1 MILEVSNLHKS
12 FKGSF
17 MRRNSPVIKGISLE
31 VKGNEIFGYLGP
43 NGAGKT
49 TTLKL
54 IMGLIKPDSGSV
66 SIMGSSIKNP
76 DTRADIGFLPE
87 NPAFYPFLTAYET
100 LKLICDMYDLN
111 RSKTDDRI
119 KTFLSIVGLKHAMNR
134 KVGTFSKGM
143 VQRLGI
149 AQAIINDPELIILDE
164 PLSGLDPIGRKEVR
178 DIILM
183 MKKRG
188 KTVLFSSHILP
199 DIEMIADRV
208 SVIYNGE
215 IVGEGNIRDI
225 INRDLKEIDI
235 EISIENRHV
244 LDEFRDKVKFY
255 AVRDSNVYITVEDE
269 KTASRIRDIV
279 EKNNGEIIAY
289 MPRET
294 KLEEY
299 FMKLVGG
306 SK

>member
-1 MILEVSNLHKS
+1 MIVEVKNLHKS
-12 FKGSF
+12 FKEPFNRNKHEVLKGVSF
-17 MRRNSPVIKGISLE
+17 NVNK
-31 VKGNEIFGYLGP
+31 NEIFGYLGP

-54 IMGLIKPDSGSV
+54 IMGLLKAEQGSI
-66 SIMGSSIKNP
+66 SIMESSIA
-76 DTRADIGFLPE
+76 DSSIRANIGFLPE
-87 NPAFYPFLTAYET
+87 NPSFYPFLTAYET
-100 LKLICDMYDLN
+100 LKMICALYDCHGS
-111 RSKTDDRI
+111 RADDRI
-119 KTFLSIVGLKHAMNR
+119 KTFLSLVGLKHVMNAR
-134 KVGTFSKGM
+134 VGTFSKGM

-164 PLSGLDPIGRKEVR
+164 PLSGLDPVGRKEVR

-208 SVIYNGE
+208 SVIYKGE
-215 IVGEGNIRDI
+215 IVGEGQIRDI
-225 INRDLKEIDI
+225 INRELKEIDI
-235 EISIENRHV
+235 EISIDKQEVLEQYRNR
-244 LDEFRDKVKFY
+244 VKFY
-255 AVRDSNVYITVEDE
+255 AVRENNIYLTVENE
-269 KTASRIRDIV
+269 QTAREIRHTV

-289 MPRET
+289 MPRESR
-294 KLEEY
+294 LEEY

-306 SK
+306 GE